1 MAHAFDPELAAA
13 LALWAPV
20 DIADLAAARAAQA
33 AELAAARGRAD
44 STGVKVEDLLVPG
57 PPGAPEV
64 LLRTYRPVDRPAPL
78 PVLYTVHGGGFVLG
92 SPEVDH
98 EENLSFCRELQAL
111 VVSVDYRLAPE
122 HPYPAALDDCW
133 AGLRGLVGRAAE
145 LDADPGRLALRG
157 DSAGGGLVAALAMLA
172 RDGGGPAV
180 RLQQLHSPALDD
192 RLATPSAVEY
202 TDTPVW
208 NRRNAELSW
217 AAYLGPGQPGD
228 RRAAPDRFAAPARA
242 ARADLVGLPPAHVTV
257 MQFDPLRDEGIDY
270 ARALLAAGVP
280 TELHLLPGTFHGA
293 GMVAHAGVVRRA
305 RAEAVAVLRR
315 ALGR

>member
-13 LALWAPV
+13 LAMWAPV
-20 DIADLAAARAAQA
+20 DISDLAAARAAQA
-33 AELAAARGRAD
+33 AELADVDGRAD
-44 STGVKVEDLLVPG
+44 SSGVKVEDVRVPG
-57 PPGAPEV
+57 GPGV
-64 LLRTYRPVDRPAPL
+64 LLRTYRPQERPGPL

-92 SPEVDH
+92 SPQVDH
-98 EENLSFCRELQAL
+98 EENLHFCRELQAL

-122 HPYPAALDDCW
+122 HPYPAALEDCW
-133 AGLRGLVGRAAE
+133 AGLCAVVDRAAA
-145 LDADPGRLALRG
+145 LDADPTRVALRG

-172 RDGGGPAV
+172 RERGGPAV

-217 AAYLGPGQPGD
+217 AAYLGPDGIAD
-228 RRAAPDRFAAPARA
+228 RYAAPARA
-242 ARADLVGLPPAHVTV
+242 EPADLVGLPPAHVTV

-280 TELHLLPGTFHGA
+280 TELHVLPGTFHGA

>member
-20 DIADLAAARAAQA
+20 DIADPAAARAAQA
-33 AELAAARGRAD
+33 AELAAVRGRAD
-44 STGVKVEDLLVPG
+44 DTGVKVEDVLVPG
-57 PPGAPEV
+57 PPGGPEV
-64 LLRTYRPVDRPAPL
+64 RLRTYRPLGRPGPL

-98 EENLSFCRELQAL
+98 EENLAFCRELQAL

-122 HPYPAALDDCW
+122 HPHPAALDDCW
-133 AGLRGLVGRAAE
+133 AGLRGLVDRAGG
-145 LDADPGRLALRG
+145 LDADPARIALRG

-172 RDGGGPAV
+172 RDGGGPAL
-180 RLQQLHSPALDD
+180 RLQQLHCPALDD

-217 AAYLGPGQPGD
+217 AAYLGPD
-228 RRAAPDRFAAPARA
+228 RAAGRAAVDRFAAPARA
-242 ARADLVGLPPAHVTV
+242 STADLVGLPPAHVTV

-293 GMVAHAGVVRRA
+293 GMVTHAGVVRRA
-305 RAEAVAVLRR
+305 AAEAVAVLRR